1 MAEEAIRTETK
12 DKKVKNK
19 KKGKGRGKSEEKP
32 VTETNEIDDEPVEPT
47 KEDKEDDKETK
58 KKDRK
63 RHRGD
68 GEDDDD
74 DDESDVEDANKDEG
88 DTPGK
93 SKKRVRA
100 ERKKEKEFLL
110 AKVPKVDKDGVIYT
124 KLQIRRMTKR
134 VKRGLAPVPTAK
146 EENDR
151 LRRDAELRR
160 EDDVLYTNEDEQDDD
175 DDDDEED
182 KAENGDAM
190 DEDNGIEKNGKF
202 DASEDDKDEAND
214 EPKMSVANPSPNK
227 KAKRNKPVPEDYV
240 CSACK
245 NKHAPVH
252 WIYDC
257 PEKITKKGTNQ
268 KKKKLRGL
276 NEPDA
281 KKVFISGLPF
291 EAKTKDV
298 ESLFRSCGTI
308 AFCKLITFEDTGRC
322 KGNAYISFD
331 TEDAAKKA
339 LKLSGTTI
347 DNIVSEDTSKKSKK
361 DEAPKRK
368 DLKLKVSKVLNRRF
382 THKKA

>member
-1 MAEEAIRTETK
+1 MAEEAMIHTEIK

-19 KKGKGRGKSEEKP
+19 KKDKVRRKSEEK
-32 VTETNEIDDEPVEPT
+32 TAIETNEIDDKPVKPT
-47 KEDKEDDKETK
+47 KEDKEDDKKSK

-63 RHRGD
+63 RHRS
-68 GEDDDD
+68 DDDD
-74 DDESDVEDANKDEG
+74 GESESESDVEDTNKDEE
-88 DTPGK
+88 DTPAK
-93 SKKRVRA
+93 SKKKDREA
-100 ERKKEKEFLL
+100 RKKEKEFLL
-110 AKVPKVDKDGVIYT
+110 AKVPKVDKDGIIYT

-175 DDDDEED
+175 EED
-182 KAENGDAM
+182 EAENGDAM
-190 DEDNGIEKNGKF
+190 DEDNGSEKNDKV
-202 DASEDDKDEAND
+202 DASVDDKGEADD
-214 EPKMSVANPSPNK
+214 EPKKSMANPSPNK

-245 NKHAPVH
+245 NKHTPVH

-257 PEKITKKGTNQ
+257 PEKVTKKGTNQ

-291 EAKTKDV
+291 DAKTNDV
-298 ESLFRSCGTI
+298 ESMFRPCGTI
-308 AFCKLITFEDTGRC
+308 AFCKLIKFEDTGRC
-322 KGNAYISFD
+322 KGQAYISFD

-347 DNIVSEDTSKKSKK
+347 DNFVAEDTSKKGKK
-361 DEAPKRK
+361 DELPKRK
-368 DLKLKVSKVLNRRF
+368 ELKLKVSKVMNRRF

>member
-1 MAEEAIRTETK
+1 MSEEAIHTETK
-12 DKKVKNK
+12 DKKARNK
-19 KKGKGRGKSEEKP
+19 KKDKERRKSEEKAAIK
-32 VTETNEIDDEPVEPT
+32 TNEIDDEPVKAT
-47 KEDKEDDKETK
+47 KKDKEDD

-68 GEDDDD
+68 GDDDD
-74 DDESDVEDANKDEG
+74 NDDESDVDDSNKGEDV
-88 DTPGK
+88 TPGK
-93 SKKRVRA
+93 SKKKDRA
-100 ERKKEKEFLL
+100 ARKKEQAFLL
-110 AKVPKVDKDGVIYT
+110 AKVPKVNEDGIIYT

-160 EDDVLYTNEDEQDDD
+160 EDDALYTNEDEQDDD

-182 KAENGDAM
+182 EAENGGAM
-190 DEDNGIEKNGKF
+190 DEDNDKEKIDKV
-202 DASEDDKDEAND
+202 DASDDDKDEAND
-214 EPKMSVANPSPNK
+214 DPKKSVTNPSPNK
-227 KAKRNKPVPEDYV
+227 KAKRNKAVPEDYV

-245 NKHAPVH
+245 NKHTPVH

-257 PEKITKKGTNQ
+257 PEKITKKGTNL

-291 EAKTKDV
+291 DAKTKDV
-298 ESLFRSCGTI
+298 ESLFSPCGTI
-308 AFCKLITFEDTGRC
+308 AFCKLIKFEDTGRC
-322 KGNAYISFD
+322 KGQAYISFD
-331 TEDAAKKA
+331 TEAAAKKA

-347 DNIVSEDTSKKSKK
+347 DNIVAEDSSKKSKK
-361 DEAPKRK
+361 DELPKRK
-368 DLKLKVSKVLNRRF
+368 DLKLKVSKVMNRRF
-382 THKKA
+382 THKRP